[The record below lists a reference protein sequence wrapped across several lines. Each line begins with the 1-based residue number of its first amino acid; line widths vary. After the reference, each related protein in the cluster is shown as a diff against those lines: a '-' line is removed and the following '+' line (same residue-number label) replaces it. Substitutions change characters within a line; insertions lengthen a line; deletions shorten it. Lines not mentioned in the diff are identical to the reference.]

1 MKQSIVLQAP
11 PKALQRQQVNQ
22 IQNVQK
28 RFETTTTTTKV
39 NQVGNKMKEGIL
51 EGKLKIVYTQV
62 YCVYSMI
69 MTVTEAELLC
79 KFNVIVR
86 EIFQKVDN
94 TFKRRKEDNDLLDRL
109 VRDSE
114 NHLSYLENQTEQQ
127 VEATAQLS
135 LALAVAQSNLIK
147 VEQEVKDFNAQQVEP
162 VKETLEDLT
171 NTFRTG
177 KYKSNCEII
186 KIVFIE

>member
-28 RFETTTTTTKV
+28 RFETTTTTKV

-51 EGKLKIVYTQV
+51 EGKQNMLYAQV
-62 YCVYSMI
+62 YSVYSMI

-79 KFNVIVR
+79 KFNVTVR

-94 TFKRRKEDNDLLDRL
+94 TFKRRK
-109 VRDSE
+109 
-114 NHLSYLENQTEQQ
+114 
-127 VEATAQLS
+127 
-135 LALAVAQSNLIK
+135 
-147 VEQEVKDFNAQQVEP
+147 
-162 VKETLEDLT
+162 
-171 NTFRTG
+171 
-177 KYKSNCEII
+177 
-186 KIVFIE
+186 